1 MGEGGRWED
10 GRMGGEWEWE
20 WDCNTM
26 FHVPLQLDN
35 DQATCVLPPKAPG
48 IARSVDLPCG
58 TRRETSIFKTE
69 ITEQQ
74 EQQEQQGKYG
84 RNFLLL
90 TF

>member
-10 GRMGGEWEWE
+10 GRMVGEWEWEWE

-26 FHVPLQLDN
+26 FRVPLQLDN

-74 EQQEQQGKYG
+74 EQQGKYG
-84 RNFLLL
+84 RVFLLL